1 MQLQL
6 LILSADVIWGQ
17 TVKFSGDS
25 DLSPVDWEWSWFSP
39 PTPPLVIPEE
49 DNVLNSIYFSSMANK

>member
-25 DLSPVDWEWSWFSP
+25 DLSPVDWSCPSP
-39 PTPPLVIPEE
+39 HPPVVIPEE